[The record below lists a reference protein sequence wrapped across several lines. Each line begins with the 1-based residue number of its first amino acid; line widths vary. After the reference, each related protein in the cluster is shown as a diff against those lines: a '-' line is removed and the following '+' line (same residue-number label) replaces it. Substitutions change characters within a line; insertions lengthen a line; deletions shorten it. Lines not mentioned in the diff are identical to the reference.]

1 MSSLYKRY
9 AESRPHEI
17 KSELGR
23 YFYFGVDK
31 DTIEHY
37 KRKREEM
44 SPYISDEDLQD
55 AINQLEIG
63 IAKKLDEM
71 MKNL

>member
-1 MSSLYKRY
+1 MNEIYRRY
-9 AESRPHEI
+9 AESRPREI

-23 YFYFGVDK
+23 YCYFGADK

-44 SPYISDEDLQD
+44 RPYISDEDLQN
-55 AINQLEIG
+55 AIDQLEIG
-63 IAKKLDEM
+63 IAKKLEEM
-71 MKNL
+71 MKNI